1 LENVATS
8 QVTSSI
14 NDSISVYRHY
24 PFLFVAGKLANRYEI
39 IDGMGFWNLSLPYA
53 DSSHDE

>member
-8 QVTSSI
+8 QATSSI
-14 NDSISVYRHY
+14 NDSISDHRNY

-39 IDGMGFWNLSLPYA
+39 IDGVGFWYLPLPNA